1 MRKSAGKGRPVLAI
15 DLGGTKILIA
25 LVSAENEVIA
35 RQLQPTRA
43 ESGQAAVIALIKA
56 GIDRILTVG
65 GLETSQLEAIAVA
78 AAGAISSRDGVVT
91 NSPHLPDWLNVP
103 LRRILV
109 QRYTVDTFIIND
121 ASAAALG
128 EYHLG
133 VGRGVANLI
142 YLTIGTGIGGGIITN
157 GRLYLGSDGSAGELG
172 HMTIDVSGQKDSCGN
187 LGCLEML
194 ASGSAI
200 ATEAKRRLKEGQNSL
215 LAGVAIDSITVEE
228 VAAAAEDGDK
238 LSQKVINQAAAYL
251 GVGLVRIVN
260 IFNPDMIVIGGGVA
274 KMGDRLLQLVRQ
286 VVAERAFTLPAGTV
300 RIEKTL
306 LGDDAGVLG
315 AALFARQQKE
325 DL

>member
-194 ASGSAI
+194 AW
-200 ATEAKRRLKEGQNSL
+200 QNSL

-238 LSQKVINQAAAYL
+238 LSQKVINQAAGYL
-251 GVGLVRIVN
+251 GVGLVSIVN

-315 AALFARQQKE
+315 AALFARQQKG